1 VGRELAVKGRLR
13 DALRALWR
21 RVREWSG
28 DAAYETYLARAGGGP
43 RLSREDFYLDSLRRR
58 YSGPTRCC

>member
-1 VGRELAVKGRLR
+1 MRRGRLGTR
-13 DALRALWR
+13 CARLWR

-28 DAAYETYLARAGGGP
+28 DAAYETYLARAGDGP

>member
-1 VGRELAVKGRLR
+1 MKGRLR
-13 DALRALWR
+13 DALRSLWR

-28 DAAYETYLARAGGGP
+28 DAAYETYLARAGDQP